1 MTLANTPAYWP
12 TPPGGWPGWL
22 WTVRYDSARHP
33 GTADVA
39 TVAEGANCQLYTY
52 ALLNLYGL
60 SPRPHRSSELGRQ
73 VVLTPRGRRFRA
85 PGRRLVHDREA
96 TWGAHVAL
104 RMGPNELLHLS
115 ASEGVPTV
123 WSLERFAAERRY
135 RHLIGM
141 VRISAAVV

>member
-60 SPRPHRSSELGRQ
+60 SPRPHRSSELWGDRSYSHPAVDDFAPLDVASFTIARPPGVRMWRFGWGR
-73 VVLTPRGRRFRA
+73 TSYSTSAHPRGC
-85 PGRRLVHDREA
+85 PPC
-96 TWGAHVAL
+96 
-104 RMGPNELLHLS
+104 GPWNGS
-115 ASEGVPTV
+115 PQNADT
-123 WSLERFAAERRY
+123 A
-135 RHLIGM
+135 I
-141 VRISAAVV
+141 